1 MDLFNLSLLDQEFHL
16 NVLAVKLNVNII
28 GRANVNLAVGADL
41 EYQAGK
47 RYTFWLHIL
56 DLKSGSSEMDLIDE
70 RFGFQFYVMGT
81 LGFKAGVKKFDTD
94 ITIPVV
100 WTNMSQSE
108 LNEKFTATVAVGNL
122 TDGYQTVWTGRYGRV
137 DVFDLPTQEE
147 ILELMGYYNYET
159 DSGNLKY
166 ASVEGYQDQS
176 TGLSLTGDK
185 TFYFNVTPKTYTL
198 TVRDVQD
205 EKGQAVTSVTVD
217 MKFAQEYGGTQVT
230 ADTVFTGT
238 ANQPLYAHW
247 EKKQELTADQFTF
260 GNLPQTTTYNGT
272 AQAFT
277 FEVNAPGVSQDSF
290 TVEYKL
296 DSGTGEWTT
305 QAPTDAGS
313 YLVKLTRPGDDQYLP
328 FELVVNNSTVALQIN
343 KEPVEKPQ
351 KSQLNYTFSNW
362 NIKITKT
369 PNIETDG
376 KVIYKLYVIPEAVGE
391 FQYIA
396 TFESTSFSVPEA
408 SRIIA
413 SGNQANPIYGIAVQ
427 SLEGRNYAASEESDI
442 KSVIVDSSGNPT
454 TIPLGV
460 LPSTDTY
467 SADSTVSS
475 LSCTVPVAPK
485 VSALATQ
492 NVGNTPLMPLS
503 PEQVCLNRGK
513 EFQITLDLN
522 QTTDVWGILANVDY
536 DIETL
541 ELTSYT
547 LGNMFTQEQYRV
559 QEDLT
564 AAPFRLLATL
574 EIGTTSAQGA
584 FVTLNFKVKETAQE
598 KDTVISLSRL

>member
-1 MDLFNLSLLDQEFHL
+1 M
-16 NVLAVKLNVNII
+16 
-28 GRANVNLAVGADL
+28 
-41 EYQAGK
+41 
-47 RYTFWLHIL
+47 
-56 DLKSGSSEMDLIDE
+56 
-70 RFGFQFYVMGT
+70 
-81 LGFKAGVKKFDTD
+81 
-94 ITIPVV
+94 
-100 WTNMSQSE
+100 
-108 LNEKFTATVAVGNL
+108 
-122 TDGYQTVWTGRYGRV
+122 
-137 DVFDLPTQEE
+137 
-147 ILELMGYYNYET
+147 
-159 DSGNLKY
+159 
-166 ASVEGYQDQS
+166 
-176 TGLSLTGDK
+176 
-185 TFYFNVTPKTYTL
+185 
-198 TVRDVQD
+198 
-205 EKGQAVTSVTVD
+205 
-217 MKFAQEYGGTQVT
+217 
-230 ADTVFTGT
+230 
-238 ANQPLYAHW
+238 
-247 EKKQELTADQFTF
+247 
-260 GNLPQTTTYNGT
+260 
-272 AQAFT
+272 
-277 FEVNAPGVSQDSF
+277 SQDSF

-351 KSQLNYTFSNW
+351 KSQLNYAFSNW

-454 TIPLGV
+454 TIPLSA

-598 KDTVISLSRL
+598 KDTVISLSRLEVVGESAPVSVEPGQDVPMAVDETAPVLEGIADGQTYQGDTTVTVVEPHLQSVTVNGKDVTVTDHTFTLSPTLGELTVVATDYAGNQTTVTVTVEPIPDDGEGPAATGDSSHLLLWTAGMLLGLGGLVALAFVSTKQHKKS